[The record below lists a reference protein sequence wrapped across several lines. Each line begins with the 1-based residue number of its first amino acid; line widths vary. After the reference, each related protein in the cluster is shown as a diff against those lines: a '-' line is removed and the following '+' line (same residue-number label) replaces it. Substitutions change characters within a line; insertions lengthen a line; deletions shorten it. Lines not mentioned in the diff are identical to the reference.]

1 MENIV
6 GEALDYLRAKGVDV
20 STLTIDEIIEMY
32 NNLKAQEE
40 ADKVS
45 NEQSA
50 EEVTGEENVPAEESI
65 SDIDTLLSDNAEI
78 INSLNEEQKALFDKI
93 IAMI

>member
-32 NNLKAQEE
+32 NNLKAQEQ
-40 ADKVS
+40 ADQVS
-45 NEQSA
+45 NEQSVDVETTDESA
-50 EEVTGEENVPAEESI
+50 PTEEST
-65 SDIDTLLSDNAEI
+65 SDIDTLLSENAEV